1 MKASVLPWLNPLLS
15 KAVQWGATFDN
26 ELYCILA
33 FCYAVQVSMS
43 LINSE
48 ILSSHGISASQEES
62 LCEKEFLRIGLS
74 FWTHHS
80 PGCPGHQDQVSTLD
94 AHTAASIGN
103 LDFIQA
109 WGIFSN
115 EQWGRLN
122 IIWWY
127 DESSNF
133 YSYETK
139 ANICQTSDIMVWKKE
154 RSLRSANIVSIS
166 V

>member
-1 MKASVLPWLNPLLS
+1 
-15 KAVQWGATFDN
+15 
-26 ELYCILA
+26 
-33 FCYAVQVSMS
+33 MS

-109 WGIFSN
+109 LGIFSN
-115 EQWGRLN
+115 EQ
-122 IIWWY
+122 
-127 DESSNF
+127 
-133 YSYETK
+133 
-139 ANICQTSDIMVWKKE
+139 
-154 RSLRSANIVSIS
+154 
-166 V
+166 